1 MCSNK
6 DLSYDIEISNYRH
19 YELEIKSGRSLSEA
33 QNKLSRVILLIDT
46 VTSGN
51 AKRKYMT
58 TFECDSYITN
68 IFIKQKN
75 TMIFTDYLL
84 YSHYC
89 QFYFKYNH
97 NILRNSESIQ
107 VENDFNVF
115 YYLYLA
121 KLTSKQ
127 PYQSDCYVCVKSSP
141 KCSIMISLMLLLCG
155 DTGTLIN
162 PGPVYR
168 NITGNCSLCE
178 SKIRSNIRSQ
188 CIECK
193 AVFHKKMC
201 YPKSFNYISM

>member
-1 MCSNK
+1 M
-6 DLSYDIEISNYRH
+6 
-19 YELEIKSGRSLSEA
+19 
-33 QNKLSRVILLIDT
+33 
-46 VTSGN
+46 
-51 AKRKYMT
+51 
-58 TFECDSYITN
+58 
-68 IFIKQKN
+68 
-75 TMIFTDYLL
+75 
-84 YSHYC
+84 
-89 QFYFKYNH
+89 
-97 NILRNSESIQ
+97 
-107 VENDFNVF
+107 
-115 YYLYLA
+115 

-193 AVFHKKMC
+193 AVFHKKSATSNHSTIFQC
-201 YPKSFNYISM
+201 NLCTLKLLRSNNTDISIGSNSSNPG